1 MYCIYE
7 LLSNNGILVFVTSIH
22 IPSMLLCQKSSPYRI
37 FLLQRHLCKMPFYLW
52 MKVLFLFLMNL
63 LWKMVNNYLNLSCKG
78 QSWLFYF
85 DLSSRTCHFHPWMKG
100 KSNSDHFRAFAFS
113 PLVIMFCSLEEKC
126 SKGGGFFFMDYWWD
140 ILRARKY
147 FFSEKFRIALKKI
160 IARGVL
166 RRCYDMVLKDG
177 WI

>member
-52 MKVLFLFLMNL
+52 MKVLFLFLINL
-63 LWKMVNNYLNLSCKG
+63 LWKMVNNYLFLSSKG
-78 QSWLFYF
+78 QSWLFYIN
-85 DLSSRTCHFHPWMKG
+85 LSSRTCNFHHWMKG
-100 KSNSDHFRAFAFS
+100 QSNSDHFRAFAFS

-126 SKGGGFFFMDYWWD
+126 SKGGGFLIMEYWRDTYLEPENIFFQKS
-140 ILRARKY
+140 L
-147 FFSEKFRIALKKI
+147 
-160 IARGVL
+160 VL
-166 RRCYDMVLKDG
+166 LFKR
-177 WI
+177 